1 VRASIAVAR
10 GEDTLPEP
18 AAPEPAK
25 EITGIVIPVP
35 EAQRY
40 ADHPHVT
47 LLAPFRARD
56 RLDEPALRA
65 SLGDFFAVIAPMRF
79 SLVQVHR
86 FPVGILYLA
95 PEPADPFRAM
105 TLALAVQFPDCPPYG
120 GQFDDVVPHLT
131 IRDDAGPLALPIEVH
146 ADVAQLVHSRGSTW
160 DVVATFALAG

>member
-1 VRASIAVAR
+1 MAR
-10 GEDTLPEP
+10 GEDLLPEP

-47 LLAPFRARD
+47 LLAPFRARN

-65 SLGDFFAVIAPMRF
+65 SLDNFFAVIAPLRF
-79 SLVQVHR
+79 ALVQARR
-86 FPVGILYLA
+86 FPVGIHYLV

-105 TLALAVQFPDCPPYG
+105 TLSLAARFPDCPPYG
-120 GQFDDVVPHLT
+120 GQFDDVIPHLT
-131 IRDDAGPLALPIEVH
+131 IREDAGPLALPIEVH
-146 ADVAQLVHSRGSTW
+146 AAVAQLVHSCGSTW
-160 DVVATFALAG
+160 DLVAEFALAG